1 MTTPEPG
8 CASHLLTVIGNEW
21 VVRLAPLVARHKKR
35 LRDSRAEAK
44 RLDHYHPVF
53 AMMFDPYIRRHFRKI
68 AQRSPSLADLDP
80 KIYRKVASCN
90 VEIIQFLRRFFVLMA
105 VLIGAYIYVSNHY
118 PSETVPRH
126 VVEYTSLVLLYGV
139 EVLYPWWKV
148 RRLYEQRAIIRLFRD
163 IRWLETT
170 SEDWHSSS
178 FRWRFARSL
187 EALAKSIERIPLASR
202 GIASS
207 VRHATLRVSRT
218 KAQAIRELEFMVIRP
233 ESLTA
238 PDLLERLTNDLKILA
253 DGRWYALPDGHESD
267 PERPRWII
275 FTQVSASILIIGAA
289 IFFAT
294 IAAKLGP
301 VYSIVAALLLGA
313 GVVLLNGSGLS
324 TASLSDALKQM
335 QGGPGSQ

>member
-90 VEIIQFLRRFFVLMA
+90 VEIIQFLRRFFCPYGRVDWGIHLR
-105 VLIGAYIYVSNHY
+105 LEPL

>member
-1 MTTPEPG
+1 M
-8 CASHLLTVIGNEW
+8 
-21 VVRLAPLVARHKKR
+21 
-35 LRDSRAEAK
+35 
-44 RLDHYHPVF
+44 
-53 AMMFDPYIRRHFRKI
+53 
-68 AQRSPSLADLDP
+68 
-80 KIYRKVASCN
+80 
-90 VEIIQFLRRFFVLMA
+90 
-105 VLIGAYIYVSNHY
+105 
-118 PSETVPRH
+118 
-126 VVEYTSLVLLYGV
+126 

-207 VRHATLRVSRT
+207 VRHETLRVSRT